1 MKKTLLL
8 LVALALFSFLGH
20 SQDFPGLNAN
30 HKKKMLGSGLKIP
43 LPTWLPAGFALDTF
57 EIKTGKNVPVQEKV
71 LLIQYTKKIN
81 DSTWQSFIV
90 EAGFDGLGSLWY
102 DNETVQSPVGKIQY
116 YYQPIDKDS
125 KPVDGSKPKQED
137 LIMTEWFTVDKTDFH
152 IQCIV
157 TTAGEYQVMGD
168 EDEAED
174 KYKYAAIAKEDF
186 KKILQSL
193 QVLK

>member
-1 MKKTLLL
+1 MKYTLLL
-8 LVALALFSFLGH
+8 LSIALFSFTGY

-43 LPTWLPAGFALDTF
+43 LPTWLPAGFTLDTF

-102 DNETVQSPVGKIQY
+102 DNETVQSPVGKIEY

-157 TTAGEYQVMGD
+157 TTVGEYQVMGD

>member
-90 EAGFDGLGSLWY
+90 
-102 DNETVQSPVGKIQY
+102 K
-116 YYQPIDKDS
+116 
-125 KPVDGSKPKQED
+125 
-137 LIMTEWFTVDKTDFH
+137 
-152 IQCIV
+152 
-157 TTAGEYQVMGD
+157 
-168 EDEAED
+168 AEGPGYR
-174 KYKYAAIAKEDF
+174 K
-186 KKILQSL
+186 
-193 QVLK
+193 V